1 MFTISSI
8 HLYILHH
15 VFPLR
20 KGRSQKGSISV
31 HSVLQIL
38 NVGSEIHSPQYM
50 FEKYLHPPHP
60 PIVAVIASII
70 TVALIASTKACHST
84 SRSFLPLMPGEN
96 YEHGSND
103 NKLPQEQ
110 VGDLIIRL
118 GLPGLLLLHQTHAR
132 AHRCHRGLFRLKSV
146 KDHICEFSSPGP
158 LLCALCSLKSRSA
171 SLSSQ
176 QPLQWVSQ
184 R

>member
-1 MFTISSI
+1 MKLDIDMFTISSI

-15 VFPLR
+15 VFPLC

-38 NVGSEIHSPQYM
+38 NVGSEIHSHQYM

-84 SRSFLPLMPGEN
+84 SRSFLPLMSGEN
-96 YEHGSND
+96 YENELEEETNYLRSRLVISSSGSACPASSCST
-103 NKLPQEQ
+103 KPM
-110 VGDLIIRL
+110 L
-118 GLPGLLLLHQTHAR
+118 GPIAVI
-132 AHRCHRGLFRLKSV
+132 AV
-146 KDHICEFSSPGP
+146 SS
-158 LLCALCSLKSRSA
+158 A
-171 SLSSQ
+171 
-176 QPLQWVSQ
+176 
-184 R
+184 